1 MAALVCIRTRAAP
14 RHSGRA
20 LDDYRS
26 VVKKLLL
33 AISLLSFGSGL
44 TILLCELDTYHR
56 YGVHSN
62 EVASITEEGYV
73 IAWPTGEVP
82 WFAQVPVRS
91 WILVFWLSAA
101 GAYSLRFCV
110 GKAYHGIIWRGTE

>member
-1 MAALVCIRTRAAP
+1 MGGYPDL
-14 RHSGRA
+14 HNHL
-20 LDDYRS
+20 LDDDRS

-33 AISLLSFGSGL
+33 AISLLSFGIGL
-44 TILLCELDTYHR
+44 AILLCELDTYHR

-82 WFAQVPVRS
+82 WFAQVSIRS
-91 WILVFWLSAA
+91 WVFVFWLSAA
-101 GAYSLRFCV
+101 DRKSTRLNSSHRC
-110 GKAYHGIIWRGTE
+110 

>member
-1 MAALVCIRTRAAP
+1 MDGYT
-14 RHSGRA
+14 
-20 LDDYRS
+20 S

-33 AISLLSFGSGL
+33 AISLLSFGIGL
-44 TILLCELDTYHR
+44 AILLCELDTYHR

-82 WFAQVPVRS
+82 WFAQVSIRGWV
-91 WILVFWLSAA
+91 LFFWLSASVV
-101 GAYSLRFCV
+101 YSLRFCV
-110 GKAYHGIIWRGTE
+110 GKPYHGIIWRAAE

>member
-1 MAALVCIRTRAAP
+1 MGGYPDL
-14 RHSGRA
+14 HNHL
-20 LDDYRS
+20 LDDDRS

-33 AISLLSFGSGL
+33 AISLLSFRSGL

-101 GAYSLRFCV
+101 GAYSLRFFV
-110 GKAYHGIIWRGTE
+110 GKPYHGVIWRGTE